1 MTYNLRK
8 LKTDSLLKDY
18 FTDHCHFA
26 DMINAVIFDGR
37 QVVHPDHVTDY
48 DISTSTYY
56 DDKGGT
62 VTIDRDR
69 DVIRKVTIGNSS
81 ILVGIENQSQ
91 EDWNML
97 FRVLEYN
104 LLTQSRQWHQIRTAK
119 ELKSKPP
126 VQSMSLVLNFGE
138 KSWKG
143 PRTYDEDLTGMPE
156 EFQSI
161 AGLRMFP
168 VTDIIQIDCHR
179 FSDQDNHDMV
189 KGLQTLYQWNGEVR
203 VFEGM
208 VTSKIVALI
217 IASQANN
224 RKLLHIIEHKKE
236 EKIDMCESMRLYTER
251 ISKQNR
257 EEGEKSGLIG
267 TLVDQLKYKL
277 GRLSPNIELEIEN
290 SDTEQLNQLK
300 IRIFSIENEKDILD
314 VLNNGN
320 E

>member
-56 DDKGGT
+56 DDKGAT

-69 DVIRKVTIGNSS
+69 DVIRKVTIGDSS

-104 LLTQSRQWHQIRTAK
+104 LLTQSRQWHQIRTAE

-143 PRTYDEDLTGMPE
+143 PRTYDEALTGMPE

-189 KGLQTLYQWNGEVR
+189 KGLQMLYQWNGEVR

-236 EKIDMCESMRLYTER
+236 EKIDMCESIRLYTER
-251 ISKQNR
+251 ILNEGVEK
-257 EEGEKSGLIG
+257 GEKSGLIG

-300 IRIFSIENEKDILD
+300 IRIFSIENEEDILEA
-314 VLNNGN
+314 LK
-320 E
+320 